1 MTGSRA
7 SHTRAQSNKSCAIA
21 GETEVAEQR
30 LSPVQLVGHLFCRPY
45 KKRDRPPK
53 AWKLLSKWIS
63 DLATFSPLPAK
74 SLRWN
79 TTQWAEILYE
89 PSSFGK
95 SEQASERV
103 SLALE
108 LTAEMEK
115 TVERLEKQASSQVAG
130 KKLEAQLQSCMK
142 QTRANRQSLKLK
154 ATLSKVRFW
163 DADGNRLMGPPAE
176 LRGRKA
182 LLTIEARQLWIMG
195 QQCGLLV
202 EVRDI
207 KLQDASSPECP
218 L

>member
-1 MTGSRA
+1 MDL
-7 SHTRAQSNKSCAIA
+7 
-21 GETEVAEQR
+21 R
-30 LSPVQLVGHLFCRPY
+30 LGDVLTNQKGGKF
-45 KKRDRPPK
+45 
-53 AWKLLSKWIS
+53 
-63 DLATFSPLPAK
+63 LPAE

-103 SLALE
+103 SLVLE

-115 TVERLEKQASSQVAG
+115 TVERLEKQTSSQVAS

-163 DADGNRLMGPPAE
+163 DADGKRLMGPPAE

-195 QQCGLLV
+195 QQCGLLM